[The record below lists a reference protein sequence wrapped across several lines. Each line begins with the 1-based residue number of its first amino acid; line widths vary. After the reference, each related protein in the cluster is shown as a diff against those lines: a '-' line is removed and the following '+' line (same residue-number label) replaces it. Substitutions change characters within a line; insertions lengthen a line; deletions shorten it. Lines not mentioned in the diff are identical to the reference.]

1 MDTQPQRE
9 REEEKEGEG
18 SDMEGWEDDGWG
30 VLESTV
36 GPQRGVPAQDAGV
49 RTANVSSGADF
60 FDTFQ
65 STSRTKSKA
74 DDFFGSFGATTSGS
88 KGRKERSPPPV
99 SPTLFG
105 GKKEEEDSWG
115 DWGAEI
121 PSSRPAQVS
130 AVVEQLPLLGGSSS
144 TKRIGGGR
152 VAVM

>member
-1 MDTQPQRE
+1 
-9 REEEKEGEG
+9 
-18 SDMEGWEDDGWG
+18 MEGWEDDGWG

-36 GPQRGVPAQDAGV
+36 GPQRGVPAQDGIV

-105 GKKEEEDSWG
+105 GKKEEEQEKDSWG
-115 DWGAEI
+115 DWRAEI

-130 AVVEQLPLLGGSSS
+130 GGAAPSP
-144 TKRIGGGR
+144 GR
-152 VAVM
+152 